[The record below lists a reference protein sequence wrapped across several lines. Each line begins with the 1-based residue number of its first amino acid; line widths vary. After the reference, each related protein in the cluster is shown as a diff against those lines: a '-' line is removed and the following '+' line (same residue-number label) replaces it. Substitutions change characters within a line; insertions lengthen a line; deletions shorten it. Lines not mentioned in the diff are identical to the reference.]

1 MELVIET
8 LDVVN
13 LAFVRIFGNTVI
25 AEFRNVIIYG
35 ITVV

>member
-8 LDVVN
+8 LDVVD
-13 LAFVRIFGNTVI
+13 LAFICIFGNTVI
-25 AEFRNVIIYG
+25 AKFSDIIIYG